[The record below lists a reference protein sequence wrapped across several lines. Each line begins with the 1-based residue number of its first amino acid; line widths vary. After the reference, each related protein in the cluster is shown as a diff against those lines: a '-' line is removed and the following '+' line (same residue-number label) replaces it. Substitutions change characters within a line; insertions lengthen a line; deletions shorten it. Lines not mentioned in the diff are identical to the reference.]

1 MEFSYGEE
9 AEALRKKVRAFVKEN
24 VPQNELRGLF
34 HEEHFD
40 EDWDFSMAMAKKLSA
55 IGWLTL
61 KWPEE
66 QGGMAASP
74 WELLVFGEEAGY
86 WGIPGLSM
94 GVSGTGWVGPSLM
107 LFGTEEQKKKY
118 LPMIAS
124 GEADGVWCTGYSE
137 PDAGS
142 DFAALQTR
150 AEKQGDVYIINGQ
163 KIWNSAGHR
172 ARWCWLACRTD
183 PNAKKKHDGISI
195 IIVDM
200 KSEGVTVRPIPNIF
214 GANVFNEVFFKD
226 VKVPVENLVGVE
238 NNGWAQLM
246 QALSFERGVA
256 ISSSAAL
263 KRTLDELVVYAR
275 ETGAI
280 KRPEIRKQLVEL
292 AIEIRTLKALALDEV
307 WKSVKDGMV
316 IYEPARNK
324 AYNDEVIEKVVTFGM
339 ELLGAYS
346 QIDPLVKD
354 TKYKRLKG
362 SVQWEYWSTPG
373 MWNAAG
379 TTDTM
384 RNIVAQFGLGL
395 PRGY

>member
-1 MEFSYGEE
+1 MDFKYGEK
-9 AEALRKKVRAFVKEN
+9 AEALRKEVREFVKEN
-24 VPQNELRGLF
+24 LPISGLRGLF
-34 HEEHFD
+34 TDEHFD
-40 EDWDFSMAMAKKLSA
+40 EDWDFSMKMAKKLSE
-55 IGWLTL
+55 IGWLTM
-61 KWPEE
+61 KWPKEHS
-66 QGGMAASP
+66 GMGASG
-74 WELLVFGEEAGY
+74 WEVCAFGEEAGY

-118 LPMIAS
+118 MPQIAS

-142 DFAALQTR
+142 DFASLQTR
-150 AEKQGDVYIINGQ
+150 AERQGDVYVINGQ
-163 KIWNSAGHR
+163 KVWNSAGHR
-172 ARWCWLACRTD
+172 ARWCWLAVRTD
-183 PNAKKKHDGISI
+183 PNAKRKHDGISI

-214 GANVFNEVFFKD
+214 GAEVFNEIFFKD
-226 VKVPVENLVGVE
+226 VKVPVENLVGKE

-256 ISSSAAL
+256 VMSSASL
-263 KRTLDELVVYAR
+263 KRGLDELVVYAK

-280 KRPEIRKQLVEL
+280 KRPEIRKQLVDL
-292 AIEIRTLKALALDEV
+292 AIEIRSLRILALEEA
-307 WKSVKDGMV
+307 WKASKGDMV

-324 AYNDEVIEKVVTFGM
+324 ALNDEVMEKVAKFGT
-339 ELLGAYS
+339 ELIGAYS
-346 QIDPLVKD
+346 QVDPLSKD
-354 TKYKRLKG
+354 TKYKRLNG
-362 SVQWEYWSTPG
+362 SMEWQYWSTPG